1 MILEDTTV
9 ISIEYAYGSNCELR
23 ENQSNHNNNNKNNK
37 IS

>member
-1 MILEDTTV
+1 MEDTTI

-23 ENQSNHNNNNKNNK
+23 ENQSNHNKNNNK